1 MKGTRHGL
9 AGMVL
14 LGLVMSPRMVRAAAP
29 IQAEQT
35 ALRSAYLNLIAG
47 DHDYK
52 GHRIKALK
60 QVEAACKLIGIN
72 VSGDGDAKQAQ
83 ARSDADL
90 RGAQN
95 LLQGVHNA
103 AVASGQAVLQ
113 QHVDEAIKQISI
125 ALTLK

>member
-1 MKGTRHGL
+1 MMGIRNGL

-14 LGLVMSPRMVRAAAP
+14 LGLLMSSRAVQAAP

-35 ALRSAYLNLIAG
+35 ALRTAYLDLIAG

-52 GHRIKALK
+52 GHRVKALR
-60 QVEAACKLIGIN
+60 QVEAACKLIGLN
-72 VSGDGDAKQAQ
+72 VSGDGHAKQAQ

-90 RGAQN
+90 QGAQN

-103 AVASGQAVLQ
+103 AVANGQTALQ

-125 ALTLK
+125 ALSIK